1 MSEKKPVANL
11 RALAD
16 YVGLAP
22 CSVSAVLNQ
31 TPASGS
37 IPQHTKDRIFRAAAE
52 LNYRPNFSA
61 RSLRTK
67 RTNIVA
73 AVCDDFGNSAVG
85 QIVASMERHLR
96 ARGYLLTLGTIARHS
111 EWSGLIA
118 QLQQRGI
125 EGVVAVGVSLP
136 RELHMPAVSVHLG
149 QIEGLTPSQNQ
160 SSWLA
165 DLAESAVETLLSKI
179 ETKDATRRT
188 RIVPQFAFGPPV
200 PAGQSHPLSSAQA

>member
-1 MSEKKPVANL
+1 MSEKKPVVNL

-22 CSVSAVLNQ
+22 CSVSAVLNH
-31 TPASGS
+31 TPAAGS

-73 AVCDDFGNSAVG
+73 AVCEDFGNRAVG

-96 ARGYLLTLGTIARHS
+96 GRGYLLTLGTIARHS
-111 EWSGLIA
+111 EWAALIA

-125 EGVVAVGVSLP
+125 EGVLAVGVGLP
-136 RELHMPAVSVHLG
+136 RELHLPAVSVHLG
-149 QIEGLTPSQNQ
+149 QIEGFEPSRNQ

-165 DLAESAVETLLSKI
+165 DLAESAAETLLSKI
-179 ETKDATRRT
+179 ETRDAPRRS
-188 RIVPQFAFGPPV
+188 RVVPQFAFGPPM
-200 PAGQSHPLSSAQA
+200 PAEQSHQLTSAQA